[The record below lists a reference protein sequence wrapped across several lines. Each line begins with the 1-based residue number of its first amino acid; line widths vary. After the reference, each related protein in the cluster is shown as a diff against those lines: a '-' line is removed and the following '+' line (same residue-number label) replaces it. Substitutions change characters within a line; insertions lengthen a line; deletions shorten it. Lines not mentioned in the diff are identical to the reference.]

1 MDLADDSIDGIIC
14 RWGFML
20 MIDPE
25 AAMNECRRVLKDD
38 RRIAL
43 SVWGRPEQNPW
54 LTVTGMTMTQLGHQP
69 SGDPFGPG
77 GIFSLADHDKI
88 RSMLNEAGFADV
100 TIEDMGVEWNYG
112 SFDEAWEFWT
122 QVAGPVASVV
132 KQLGADDIERLR
144 DALQEAV
151 QPFQTGSSIKLPGV
165 TINATAS

>member
-1 MDLADDSIDGIIC
+1 
-14 RWGFML
+14 
-20 MIDPE
+20 
-25 AAMNECRRVLKDD
+25 
-38 RRIAL
+38 
-43 SVWGRPEQNPW
+43 
-54 LTVTGMTMTQLGHQP
+54 
-69 SGDPFGPG
+69 
-77 GIFSLADHDKI
+77 LADHDKI
-88 RSMLNEAGFADV
+88 RSMLTEAGFADV
-100 TIEDMGVEWNYG
+100 TTEDMGVEWNYG